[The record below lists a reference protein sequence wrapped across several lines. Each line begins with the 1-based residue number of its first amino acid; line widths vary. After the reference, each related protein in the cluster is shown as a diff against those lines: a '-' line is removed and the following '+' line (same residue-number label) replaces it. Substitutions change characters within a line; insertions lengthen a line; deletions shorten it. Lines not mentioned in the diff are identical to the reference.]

1 MSEPLPPL
9 GDAGLPPTPPP
20 GPQWSRTT
28 VARIEELQ
36 DAVHG
41 AGLDAIQ
48 YSNGA
53 VNGSLAVTEYAGGT
67 FTLAEIG
74 SFIGIRGPL
83 HRDRI
88 TLGVGLRQ
96 PPGSKQWMR
105 DVDTGTVGVFLP
117 GEEHHGLHAA
127 GSRYITVALSR
138 ERLEEI
144 AAHLELVLDSA
155 ALSSS
160 GLHPRLLPE
169 VEVSRLARD
178 FGAEGPLGRPNA
190 SGTACWSAVVSAVQH
205 IARPPRGDLLRGP
218 ATGYARIVA
227 RARDYLMDHLDQSI
241 SAEEMARAASTSVR
255 SLHRA
260 FVSVLGESPGSY
272 VRRVRL
278 HRLRHAL
285 TAPTPRRRSVSRAAY
300 ASGITHL
307 GRMARWYRETFGEL
321 PSETLARG
329 AGTGI
334 EP

>member
-1 MSEPLPPL
+1 MSELLP
-9 GDAGLPPTPPP
+9 GVAGLLPTPPP
-20 GPQWSRTT
+20 GPRWSRTT
-28 VARIEELQ
+28 VTRIEELQ

-48 YSNGA
+48 FSKGSLT
-53 VNGSLAVTEYAGGT
+53 GSLAVTECAGAT
-67 FTLAEIG
+67 FTVAEMG

-83 HRDRI
+83 HRDRF
-88 TLGVGLRQ
+88 TLGVGLGQ

-105 DVDTGTVGVFLP
+105 DVDTGTVGVFVP

-155 ALSSS
+155 AVSSS

-169 VEVSRLARD
+169 AQVSRLARD
-178 FGAEGPLGRPNA
+178 FGTERTPGRADA
-190 SGTACWSAVVSAVQH
+190 SGAACWNAVVSAVQH
-205 IARPPRGDLLRGP
+205 IARPPRRDLLRGP

-227 RARDYLMDHLDQSI
+227 RARDYVMAHLDQSI

-285 TAPTPRRRSVSRAAY
+285 TSPTPKRRSVSRAAY
-300 ASGITHL
+300 SSGITHL

-329 AGTGI
+329 TGNDI